1 MKVAVLG
8 KVDQKGLSFLRENEF
23 NVIEIENFEIQN
35 LKEQL
40 KDVDG
45 ILLRTTRLDKEI
57 LQHCDNLKIISR
69 HGVGYDNVD
78 LDFLNENKIALGI
91 TSTSNAVSVAEH
103 VLSFFIYLTKNLSL
117 SDSLVKEGNFEKRSN
132 LPNFFELYK
141 KKVLIIGFGRIGKEV
156 AKRCL
161 GFDMEVYVYD
171 PFLDNEIIIRNQ
183 CIPIEKNQGLAI
195 ADFITIHLPLNGD
208 TKNFISQTELNVMK
222 KNSILVNT
230 SRGGIVNENDLC
242 IALESKKIQGAG
254 MDVFASEPP
263 ESNHPF
269 FKLDNI
275 LLTPHNAALTLEC
288 RERMSLE
295 ASQNIFFFLNNMTEL
310 NVENLVNKK
319 FLKKLKI
326 S

>member
-8 KVDQKGLSFLRENEF
+8 KVDQKGLSFLKENEF
-23 NVIEIENFEIQN
+23 KVIEIENFEIQN

-45 ILLRTTRLDKEI
+45 ILLRTTKLDKEI
-57 LQHCDNLKIISR
+57 LEHCDNLKIISR

-103 VLSFFIYLTKNLSL
+103 VLSFFIYLTKKLSL

-254 MDVFASEPP
+254 MDVFVSEPP

-295 ASQNIFFFLNNMTEL
+295 ASQNIVFFLKNMNEL

-319 FLKKLKI
+319 YL
-326 S
+326 

>member
-8 KVDQKGLSFLRENEF
+8 KVDPKGLSFLIENEF
-23 NVIEIENFEIQN
+23 KVIEIESFEIQN

-45 ILLRTTRLDKEI
+45 ILLRTTKLDKEI
-57 LQHCDNLKIISR
+57 LEHCDNLKIISR

-78 LDFLNENKIALGI
+78 LDFLNENKIALCI

-103 VLSFFIYLTKNLSL
+103 VLSFFIYLTKKLSL
-117 SDSLVKEGNFEKRSN
+117 SDSLVKEGNFEKRSE

-195 ADFITIHLPLNGD
+195 ADFITIHLPLNRD
-208 TKNFISQTELNVMK
+208 TKNFISQTELNLMR

-242 IALESKKIQGAG
+242 IALDSKKIQGAG
-254 MDVFASEPP
+254 MDVFVSEPP

-295 ASQNIFFFLNNMTEL
+295 ASQNIVFFLKNMSKL
-310 NVENLVNKK
+310 NVENLLNKK
-319 FLKKLKI
+319 YL
-326 S
+326 

>member
-8 KVDQKGLSFLRENEF
+8 KVDQKGLSFLKENEF
-23 NVIEIENFEIQN
+23 KVIEIENFEIQN

-45 ILLRTTRLDKEI
+45 ILLRTTKLDKEI
-57 LQHCDNLKIISR
+57 LEHCDNLKIISR

-78 LDFLNENKIALGI
+78 LDFLNENKIALCI

-117 SDSLVKEGNFEKRSN
+117 SDSLVKEGNFEKRSQ

-208 TKNFISQTELNVMK
+208 TKNFISQTELNLMK

-254 MDVFASEPP
+254 IDVFVSEPP

-295 ASQNIFFFLNNMTEL
+295 ASQNIVFFLKNMSEL

-319 FLKKLKI
+319 YL
-326 S
+326 

>member
-23 NVIEIENFEIQN
+23 KVIEIESFEIQN

-45 ILLRTTRLDKEI
+45 ILLRTTKLDKEI
-57 LQHCDNLKIISR
+57 LEHCDNLKIISR

-78 LDFLNENKIALGI
+78 LDFLNDNKIALCI

-103 VLSFFIYLTKNLSL
+103 VLSFFIYLTKKLSL
-117 SDSLVKEGNFEKRSN
+117 SDSLVKEGNFEKRSE

-230 SRGGIVNENDLC
+230 SRGGIVNEKDLYT
-242 IALESKKIQGAG
+242 ALELKKIQGAG
-254 MDVFASEPP
+254 MDVFVSEPP

-295 ASQNIFFFLNNMTEL
+295 ASQNIVFFLKYMSEL

-319 FLKKLKI
+319 YL
-326 S
+326 

>member
-8 KVDQKGLSFLRENEF
+8 KVDQKGLSFLKENEF
-23 NVIEIENFEIQN
+23 KFIEIENFETQN

-78 LDFLNENKIALGI
+78 LDFLNENKIALCI

-103 VLSFFIYLTKNLSL
+103 VLSFFIYLTKKLSL
-117 SDSLVKEGNFEKRSN
+117 SDSLVKEGNFEKRSE

-195 ADFITIHLPLNGD
+195 ADFITIHLPLNRD
-208 TKNFISQTELNVMK
+208 TKNFISQTELNLMR

-242 IALESKKIQGAG
+242 IALDSKKIQGAG
-254 MDVFASEPP
+254 MDVFVSEPP

-295 ASQNIFFFLNNMTEL
+295 ASQNIVFFLKYMSKL

-319 FLKKLKI
+319 YL
-326 S
+326 

>member
-23 NVIEIENFEIQN
+23 KVIEIENFEIQN

-45 ILLRTTRLDKEI
+45 ILLRTTKLDKEI
-57 LQHCDNLKIISR
+57 LEHCDNLKIISR

-78 LDFLNENKIALGI
+78 LDFLNDNKIALCI

-103 VLSFFIYLTKNLSL
+103 VLSFFIYLTKKLSL
-117 SDSLVKEGNFEKRSN
+117 SDNLVKKGNFEKKSE

-208 TKNFISQTELNVMK
+208 TKNFISQKELNVMK

-254 MDVFASEPP
+254 MDVFVSEPP
-263 ESNHPF
+263 ESSHPF

-295 ASQNIFFFLNNMTEL
+295 ASQNIVFFLKNISEL

-319 FLKKLKI
+319 YL
-326 S
+326 

>member
-8 KVDQKGLSFLRENEF
+8 KVDQKGLSFLKENEF
-23 NVIEIENFEIQN
+23 KVIEIENFEIQN

-45 ILLRTTRLDKEI
+45 ILLRTTKLDKEI
-57 LQHCDNLKIISR
+57 LEHCDNLKIISR

-78 LDFLNENKIALGI
+78 LDFLNENKIALCI

-117 SDSLVKEGNFEKRSN
+117 SDSLVKEGNFEKRSQ

-195 ADFITIHLPLNGD
+195 ADFITIHLPLNRD
-208 TKNFISQTELNVMK
+208 TKNFISQTELNLMR

-254 MDVFASEPP
+254 MDVFVSEPP

-295 ASQNIFFFLNNMTEL
+295 ASQNIVFFLNNMSEL

-319 FLKKLKI
+319 YL
-326 S
+326 

>member
-1 MKVAVLG
+1 MKAAVLG
-8 KVDQKGLSFLRENEF
+8 KVDPKGLSFLIENEF
-23 NVIEIENFEIQN
+23 KVIEIESFEIQN

-45 ILLRTTRLDKEI
+45 ILLRTTKLDKEI
-57 LQHCDNLKIISR
+57 LEHCDNLKIISR

-78 LDFLNENKIALGI
+78 LDFLNENKIALCI

-103 VLSFFIYLTKNLSL
+103 VLSFFIYLTKKLSL
-117 SDSLVKEGNFEKRSN
+117 SDSLVKEGNFENRSQ

-171 PFLDNEIIIRNQ
+171 PFLDNEIIIKNQ

-222 KNSILVNT
+222 KKSILVNT

-254 MDVFASEPP
+254 MDVFVSEPP

-269 FKLDNI
+269 FKLNNI

-295 ASQNIFFFLNNMTEL
+295 ASQNIVFFLKKMSEL

-319 FLKKLKI
+319 YL
-326 S
+326 

>member
-8 KVDQKGLSFLRENEF
+8 KVDQKGLSFLKENEF
-23 NVIEIENFEIQN
+23 KVIEIENFEIQN

-57 LQHCDNLKIISR
+57 LEHCDNLKIISR

-103 VLSFFIYLTKNLSL
+103 VLSFFIYLTKKLSL
-117 SDSLVKEGNFEKRSN
+117 SDSLVKEGNFEKRSK

-208 TKNFISQTELNVMK
+208 TKNFISQTELNQMR

-254 MDVFASEPP
+254 MDVFVSEPP

-295 ASQNIFFFLNNMTEL
+295 ASQNIVFFLNNMSEL

-319 FLKKLKI
+319 YL
-326 S
+326 

>member
-23 NVIEIENFEIQN
+23 KVIEIENFEIQN

-45 ILLRTTRLDKEI
+45 ILLRTTKLDKEI
-57 LQHCDNLKIISR
+57 LEHCDNLKIISR

-78 LDFLNENKIALGI
+78 LDFLNDNKIALCI

-195 ADFITIHLPLNGD
+195 ADFITIHLPLNRD
-208 TKNFISQTELNVMK
+208 TKNFISQKELNVMK

-254 MDVFASEPP
+254 MDVFVSEPP

-295 ASQNIFFFLNNMTEL
+295 ASQNIVFFLNNMSEL
-310 NVENLVNKK
+310 NFENLVNKK
-319 FLKKLKI
+319 YL
-326 S
+326 

>member
-8 KVDQKGLSFLRENEF
+8 KVDPKGLSFLIENEF
-23 NVIEIENFEIQN
+23 KVIEIESFEIQN

-45 ILLRTTRLDKEI
+45 ILLRTTKLDKEI
-57 LQHCDNLKIISR
+57 LEHCDNLKIISR

-78 LDFLNENKIALGI
+78 LDFLNENKIALCI

-117 SDSLVKEGNFEKRSN
+117 SDSLVKEGNFEKRSQ

-171 PFLDNEIIIRNQ
+171 PFLDNEIIIKNQ

-222 KNSILVNT
+222 KKSILVNT

-254 MDVFASEPP
+254 MDVFVSEPP

-295 ASQNIFFFLNNMTEL
+295 ASQNIVFFLKHMSKL

-319 FLKKLKI
+319 YL
-326 S
+326 

>member
-8 KVDQKGLSFLRENEF
+8 KVDPKGLSFLIENEF
-23 NVIEIENFEIQN
+23 KVIEIESFEIQN

-45 ILLRTTRLDKEI
+45 ILLRTTKLDKEI

-78 LDFLNENKIALGI
+78 LDFLNENKIALCI

-117 SDSLVKEGNFEKRSN
+117 SDSLVKEGNFEKRSQ

-195 ADFITIHLPLNGD
+195 ADFITIHLPLNRD
-208 TKNFISQTELNVMK
+208 TKNFISQTELNQMR

-254 MDVFASEPP
+254 MDVFVSEPP

-288 RERMSLE
+288 RQRMSLE
-295 ASQNIFFFLNNMTEL
+295 ASQNIVFFLKNMTEL

-319 FLKKLKI
+319 YL
-326 S
+326 

>member
-8 KVDQKGLSFLRENEF
+8 KVDPKGLSFLIENEF
-23 NVIEIENFEIQN
+23 KVIEIESFEIQN

-45 ILLRTTRLDKEI
+45 ILLRTTKLDKEI

-171 PFLDNEIIIRNQ
+171 PFLDNEIIIKNQ

-222 KNSILVNT
+222 KKSILVNT

-254 MDVFASEPP
+254 MDVFVSEPP

-295 ASQNIFFFLNNMTEL
+295 ASQNIVFFLKKISEL

-319 FLKKLKI
+319 YL
-326 S
+326 

>member
-8 KVDQKGLSFLRENEF
+8 KVDQKGLSFLKENEF
-23 NVIEIENFEIQN
+23 KVIEIENFEIQN

-78 LDFLNENKIALGI
+78 LDFLNENKIALCI

-103 VLSFFIYLTKNLSL
+103 VLSFFIYFTKKLSL
-117 SDSLVKEGNFEKRSN
+117 SDSLVKEGNFEKRSE

-171 PFLDNEIIIRNQ
+171 PFLDNEIIIKNQ

-254 MDVFASEPP
+254 MDVFVSEPP

-295 ASQNIFFFLNNMTEL
+295 ASQNIVFFLKNMSKL
-310 NVENLVNKK
+310 NVDNLVNKK
-319 FLKKLKI
+319 YL
-326 S
+326 

>member
-8 KVDQKGLSFLRENEF
+8 KVDQKGLSFLKENEF
-23 NVIEIENFEIQN
+23 KVIEIESFEIQN

-45 ILLRTTRLDKEI
+45 ILLRTTKLDKEI
-57 LQHCDNLKIISR
+57 LEHCDNLKIISR

-78 LDFLNENKIALGI
+78 LDFLNDNKIALCI

-103 VLSFFIYLTKNLSL
+103 VLSFFIYLTKKLSL
-117 SDSLVKEGNFEKRSN
+117 SDSLVKEGNFEKRSE

-195 ADFITIHLPLNGD
+195 ADFITIHLPLNRD
-208 TKNFISQTELNVMK
+208 TKNFISQTELNLMR

-230 SRGGIVNENDLC
+230 SRGGIVNEKDLY
-242 IALESKKIQGAG
+242 IALDSKKIQGAG
-254 MDVFASEPP
+254 MDVFVSEPP

-295 ASQNIFFFLNNMTEL
+295 ASQNIVFFLHNMSEL

-319 FLKKLKI
+319 YL
-326 S
+326 

>member
-8 KVDQKGLSFLRENEF
+8 KVDQKGLSFLKENEF
-23 NVIEIENFEIQN
+23 KVIEIENFEIQN

-45 ILLRTTRLDKEI
+45 ILLRTTKLDKEI
-57 LQHCDNLKIISR
+57 LEHCDNLKIISR

-78 LDFLNENKIALGI
+78 LDFLNENKIALCI

-103 VLSFFIYLTKNLSL
+103 VLSFFIYLTKKLSL
-117 SDSLVKEGNFEKRSN
+117 SDSLVKEGNFEKRSE

-222 KNSILVNT
+222 KKSILVNT

-254 MDVFASEPP
+254 MDVFVSEPP

-295 ASQNIFFFLNNMTEL
+295 ASQNIVFFLKNMSEL

-319 FLKKLKI
+319 YL
-326 S
+326 

>member
-23 NVIEIENFEIQN
+23 KVIEIENFEIQN

-78 LDFLNENKIALGI
+78 LDFLNENKIALCI

-117 SDSLVKEGNFEKRSN
+117 SDSLVKEGNFEKRSQ

-195 ADFITIHLPLNGD
+195 ADFITIHLPLNRD
-208 TKNFISQTELNVMK
+208 TENFISQTELNVMK

-254 MDVFASEPP
+254 MDVFVSEPP

-295 ASQNIFFFLNNMTEL
+295 ASQNIVFFLKNMSEL

-319 FLKKLKI
+319 YL
-326 S
+326 

>member
-8 KVDQKGLSFLRENEF
+8 KVDPKGLSFLIENEF
-23 NVIEIENFEIQN
+23 KVIEIESFEIQN

-78 LDFLNENKIALGI
+78 LDFLNENKIALCI

-103 VLSFFIYLTKNLSL
+103 VLSFFIYLTKKLSL
-117 SDSLVKEGNFEKRSN
+117 SDSLVKEGNFEKRSE

-141 KKVLIIGFGRIGKEV
+141 KKVLIFGFGRIGKEV

-171 PFLDNEIIIRNQ
+171 PFLNNEVIIRNQ

-254 MDVFASEPP
+254 MDVFVSEPP

-295 ASQNIFFFLNNMTEL
+295 ASQNIVFFLNNMSEL

-319 FLKKLKI
+319 YL
-326 S
+326 

>member
-8 KVDQKGLSFLRENEF
+8 KVDQKGLSFLKENEF
-23 NVIEIENFEIQN
+23 KVIEIENFEIQN

-57 LQHCDNLKIISR
+57 LEHCDNLKIISR

-78 LDFLNENKIALGI
+78 LDFLNENKIALCI

-103 VLSFFIYLTKNLSL
+103 VLSFFIYLTKKLSL
-117 SDSLVKEGNFEKRSN
+117 SDSLVKEGNFEKRSK

-171 PFLDNEIIIRNQ
+171 PFLDNEIIIKNQ

-222 KNSILVNT
+222 KKSILVNT

-254 MDVFASEPP
+254 IDVFVSEPP

-295 ASQNIFFFLNNMTEL
+295 ASQNIVFFLKNMSKL
-310 NVENLVNKK
+310 NVENLLNKK
-319 FLKKLKI
+319 YL
-326 S
+326 

>member
-8 KVDQKGLSFLRENEF
+8 KVDQKGLSFLKENEF
-23 NVIEIENFEIQN
+23 KVIEIESFEIQN

-57 LQHCDNLKIISR
+57 LEHCDNLKIISR

-78 LDFLNENKIALGI
+78 LDFLNENKIALCI

-117 SDSLVKEGNFEKRSN
+117 SDSLVKEGNFEKRSQ

-222 KNSILVNT
+222 KKSILVNT

-254 MDVFASEPP
+254 IDVFVSEPP

-295 ASQNIFFFLNNMTEL
+295 ASQNIVFFLKNISEL

-319 FLKKLKI
+319 YL
-326 S
+326 

>member
-8 KVDQKGLSFLRENEF
+8 KVDPKGLSFLIENEF
-23 NVIEIENFEIQN
+23 KVIEIESFEIQN

-45 ILLRTTRLDKEI
+45 ILLRTTKLDKEI
-57 LQHCDNLKIISR
+57 LEHCDNLKIISR

-78 LDFLNENKIALGI
+78 LDFLNENKIALCI

-103 VLSFFIYLTKNLSL
+103 VLSFFIYLTKKLSL
-117 SDSLVKEGNFEKRSN
+117 SDSLVKEGNFEKRSE

-183 CIPIEKNQGLAI
+183 CLPIEKNQGLAI
-195 ADFITIHLPLNGD
+195 ADFITIHLPLNRD
-208 TKNFISQTELNVMK
+208 TKNFISQTELNLMR

-242 IALESKKIQGAG
+242 IALDSKKIQGAG
-254 MDVFASEPP
+254 MDVFVSEPP

-295 ASQNIFFFLNNMTEL
+295 ASQNIVFFLNNMSEL

-319 FLKKLKI
+319 YL
-326 S
+326 

>member
-23 NVIEIENFEIQN
+23 KVIEIENFEIQN

-45 ILLRTTRLDKEI
+45 ILLRTTKLDKEI
-57 LQHCDNLKIISR
+57 LEHCDNLKIISR

-78 LDFLNENKIALGI
+78 LDFLNENKIALCI

-117 SDSLVKEGNFEKRSN
+117 SDSLVKEGNFEKRSD

-171 PFLDNEIIIRNQ
+171 PFLDNEIIIRKQ

-222 KNSILVNT
+222 KKSILVNT

-254 MDVFASEPP
+254 MDVFVSEPP

-295 ASQNIFFFLNNMTEL
+295 ASQNIVFFLNNMSEL

-319 FLKKLKI
+319 YL
-326 S
+326 

>member
-8 KVDQKGLSFLRENEF
+8 KVDQKGLSFLKENEF
-23 NVIEIENFEIQN
+23 KVIEIERFEIQN

-45 ILLRTTRLDKEI
+45 ILLRTTKLDKEI
-57 LQHCDNLKIISR
+57 LEHCDNLKIISR

-78 LDFLNENKIALGI
+78 LDFLNDNKIALCI

-103 VLSFFIYLTKNLSL
+103 VLSFFIYLTKKLSL
-117 SDSLVKEGNFEKRSN
+117 SDNLVKKGNFEKRSE

-195 ADFITIHLPLNGD
+195 ADFITIHLPLNRD
-208 TKNFISQTELNVMK
+208 TKNFISQTELNLVK

-254 MDVFASEPP
+254 MDVFVSEPP

-295 ASQNIFFFLNNMTEL
+295 ASQNIVFFLKNMSEL

-319 FLKKLKI
+319 YL
-326 S
+326 

>member
-8 KVDQKGLSFLRENEF
+8 KVDQKGLSFLKENEF
-23 NVIEIENFEIQN
+23 KVIEIENFEIQN

-57 LQHCDNLKIISR
+57 LEHCDNLKIISR

-78 LDFLNENKIALGI
+78 LDFLNENKIALCI

-117 SDSLVKEGNFEKRSN
+117 SDSLVKEGNFEKRSE

-171 PFLDNEIIIRNQ
+171 PFLDNEIIIKNQ

-222 KNSILVNT
+222 KKSILVNT

-254 MDVFASEPP
+254 MDVFVSEPP

-295 ASQNIFFFLNNMTEL
+295 ASQNIVFFLKNISEL

-319 FLKKLKI
+319 YL
-326 S
+326 

>member
-8 KVDQKGLSFLRENEF
+8 IVDPKGLSFLKENEF
-23 NVIEIENFEIQN
+23 KVIEIENFEIQN

-45 ILLRTTRLDKEI
+45 ILLRTTKLDKEI

-78 LDFLNENKIALGI
+78 LDFLNENKIALCI

-103 VLSFFIYLTKNLSL
+103 VLSFFIYLTKKLSL
-117 SDSLVKEGNFEKRSN
+117 SDSLVKEGNFENRSQ

-208 TKNFISQTELNVMK
+208 TKNFISQTELNLMR

-242 IALESKKIQGAG
+242 IALDSKKIQGAG
-254 MDVFASEPP
+254 MDVFVSEPP

-295 ASQNIFFFLNNMTEL
+295 ASQNIVFFLNNMSEL

-319 FLKKLKI
+319 YL
-326 S
+326 

>member
-8 KVDQKGLSFLRENEF
+8 KVDPKGLSFLIENEF
-23 NVIEIENFEIQN
+23 KVIEIENFEIQN

-45 ILLRTTRLDKEI
+45 ILLRTTKLDKEI
-57 LQHCDNLKIISR
+57 LEHCDNLKIISR

-78 LDFLNENKIALGI
+78 LDFLNENKIALCI

-103 VLSFFIYLTKNLSL
+103 VLSFFIYLTKKLSL
-117 SDSLVKEGNFEKRSN
+117 SDSLVKEGNFEKRSE

-195 ADFITIHLPLNGD
+195 ADFITIHLPLNRD
-208 TKNFISQTELNVMK
+208 TKNFISQTELNLMR

-242 IALESKKIQGAG
+242 IALDSKKIQGAG
-254 MDVFASEPP
+254 MDVFVSEPP

-295 ASQNIFFFLNNMTEL
+295 ASQNIVFFLNNMSEL

-319 FLKKLKI
+319 YL
-326 S
+326 

>member
-8 KVDQKGLSFLRENEF
+8 KVDQKGLSFLKENEF
-23 NVIEIENFEIQN
+23 KVIEIENFEIQN

-57 LQHCDNLKIISR
+57 LEHCDNLKIISR

-78 LDFLNENKIALGI
+78 LDFLNENKIALCI

-103 VLSFFIYLTKNLSL
+103 VLSFFIYLTKKLSL
-117 SDSLVKEGNFEKRSN
+117 SDSLVKEGNFEKRSK

-222 KNSILVNT
+222 KKSILVNT

-254 MDVFASEPP
+254 MDVFVSEPP

-295 ASQNIFFFLNNMTEL
+295 ASQNIVFFLKNMSKL
-310 NVENLVNKK
+310 NVENLLNKK
-319 FLKKLKI
+319 YL
-326 S
+326 